1 MADTFSPKFGPTVA
15 LHFQASNIDT
25 GASGTN
31 TFGILPGTTNT
42 LAVMPAAGSVV
53 ALAVKANGNVTT
65 GTAAFNVHKAGT
77 AYSQVSSLLT
87 TLTTAS
93 GSSNVGYNTVRAGVL
108 TFVAGDQIGVNYAT
122 ATNYAA
128 TTVDFDAIL
137 YVTLNPG

>member
-1 MADTFSPKFGPTVA
+1 MADTFHPKFGPTVA

-42 LAVMPAAGSVV
+42 LAVMPVAGSIV
-53 ALAVKANGNVTT
+53 ALAVKANGNVTG

-137 YVTLNPG
+137 YVTLNPD

>member
-1 MADTFSPKFGPTVA
+1 MADTFNPKFGAVVA

-31 TFGILPGTTNT
+31 TFAILPGTTNT
-42 LAVMPAAGSVV
+42 LAIMPAAGSVV

-65 GTAAFNVHKAGT
+65 GTAAFNAHKLGT
-77 AYSQVSSLLT
+77 AYSQASSLLT

-93 GSSNVGYNTVRAGVL
+93 GSSNIGYSTARAGVL
-108 TFVAGDQIGVNYAT
+108 TFVAGDQIGVNYLS

-137 YVTLNPG
+137 YVTLNPD

>member
-1 MADTFSPKFGPTVA
+1 MADTFHPKFGPTVA

-42 LAVMPAAGSVV
+42 LAV
-53 ALAVKANGNVTT
+53 KANGNVTT
-65 GTAAFNVHKAGT
+65 GTAAFNVHKNGT

-93 GSSNVGYNTVRAGVL
+93 GSSNIGYSTARAGVL
-108 TFVAGDQIGVNYAT
+108 TFVAGDQIGMNYLT

-137 YVTLNPG
+137 YVTLNPD

>member
-1 MADTFSPKFGPTVA
+1 MADTFHPKFGSTVA

-31 TFGILPGTTNT
+31 TFAILPGTTNT
-42 LAVMPAAGSVV
+42 LALMPAAGSIV
-53 ALAVKANGNVTT
+53 ALAVKANANVTG

-93 GSSNVGYNTVRAGVL
+93 GSSNIGYNTARAGVL
-108 TFVAGDQIGVNYAT
+108 TFAAGDQIGVNYLS

-137 YVTLNPG
+137 YVTLNPD